1 MADPHDVE
9 ATKRARREFIKH
21 RIDLTLADL
30 RVMHG
35 VVYLRG
41 TVQAER
47 GATYGNVREETER
60 IARLLRSVQGIR
72 DVVVECSYRG

>member
-1 MADPHDVE
+1 MADPKDIE
-9 ATKRARREFIKH
+9 ATRNARREFVKH

-41 TVQAER
+41 TVQAEK
-47 GATYGNVREETER
+47 GASYTNVREETER
-60 IARLLRSVQGIR
+60 IGRILRQLQGVR
-72 DVVVECSYRG
+72 DVVLDCQYRG